1 MWLGVLDLFKLVRA
15 TARYPFQNRQPYMNH
30 SAARLVDND
39 TFAITYVHR
48 RSPTATKGSFKP
60 KNVESPEPPLFNHHS
75 LPPSLQVPDH
85 HLYSVLCNLGR
96 NKKAEYEAKT
106 SKRV

>member
-30 SAARLVDND
+30 PAARLVDND
-39 TFAITYVHR
+39 IFTITYVHR
-48 RSPTATKGSFKP
+48 RSPKETKGSFKP
-60 KNVESPEPPLFNHHS
+60 QNVESPEPPLFNQPS

-85 HLYSVLCNLGR
+85 RLYNLLCNLDTK
-96 NKKAEYEAKT
+96 KKAEYEANT
-106 SKRV
+106 SKMV